1 MTFREFHNRMISFVV
16 FSYEDING
24 IFGGIDRRRIYEW
37 SQKGYIIPLIKGYYL
52 FREFL
57 ETESLGLLISNKI
70 NEPSYL
76 SMEYVLS
83 IEGVIPESV
92 YSFTAV
98 STNKTSVYDTLLG
111 AFSYRNIK
119 HDLFLGYNL
128 VKIEINLSG
137 KVLERFV
144 KIASLEK
151 AFFDFLY
158 LNKLKMSDDEIDNYR
173 FDTEILNKM
182 NKNRLFGYAA
192 LSGKK
197 PINQMLEKIL
207 KHHAIY

>member
-1 MTFREFHNRMISFVV
+1 MISFVV